1 MKKAISIIFG
11 AMLMLMLAACSETA
25 EPVEKEAEQGQG
37 TTAEK
42 KKADKEKESDLTLE
56 EVFKKTEEANKDLK
70 SFKSKMNMK
79 QTVDA
84 AGEKQEINSD
94 IDMEFVTEPMAL
106 HQKMTM
112 SIEGE
117 KQEIDAYLTKEGF
130 YMYEPNEKM
139 WIKLPEEFSG
149 QILQMSEGQT
159 NPSGQLDQ
167 LKEFVDEFDFKQD
180 DKNYILTLKASGEKF
195 DQFLKDSVKETM
207 PPEMQ
212 AEEMM
217 GDMKFNKVEYELL
230 IDKETFYLNALNMVT
245 DMDTEV
251 EGQKIN
257 MNMDMKSTYSGYNE
271 VKNIE
276 IPKEALEN
284 AQEINMDEMN
294 GE

>member
-1 MKKAISIIFG
+1 MKKTISIIFG
-11 AMLMLMLAACSETA
+11 AMLMLMLAACSQTA
-25 EPVEKEAEQGQG
+25 EPVEKDAESKQASG
-37 TTAEK
+37 EK
-42 KKADKEKESDLTLE
+42 KQASQAKESELTLE

-70 SFKSKMNMK
+70 SFESQIKMN
-79 QTVDA
+79 QIVDA

-94 IDMEFVTEPMAL
+94 IDMKFITEPMAL

-112 SIEGE
+112 SIAGE

-167 LKEFVDEFDFKQD
+167 LKEFVDEFEFKQD

-195 DQFLKDSVKETM
+195 DQFLKDNVKETL

-212 AEEMM
+212 AEDMM

-245 DMDTEV
+245 DTDTEI
-251 EGQKIN
+251 EGQK
-257 MNMDMKSTYSGYNE
+257 MNMQIDMQSTYSNYNKVE
-271 VKNIE
+271 KIE

-284 AQEINMDEMN
+284 AQEINLDEME
-294 GE
+294 GQQ

>member
-1 MKKAISIIFG
+1 MRKTISIIFG
-11 AMLMLMLAACSETA
+11 AMLMILLAACGQTA
-25 EPVEKEAEQGQG
+25 EPVKKDSEAKQGASEKD
-37 TTAEK
+37 
-42 KKADKEKESDLTLE
+42 KADKEKELTLE
-56 EVFKKTEEANKDLK
+56 EVFKKTEEANKDIK
-70 SFKSKMNMK
+70 SFKSKMSMN
-79 QTVDA
+79 QTVEI
-84 AGEKQEINSD
+84 AGEKQDINSD
-94 IDMEFVTEPMAL
+94 IDMEFVTEPMSL

-112 SIEGE
+112 NIGEE

-139 WIKLPEEFSG
+139 WIKLPEELSG
-149 QILQMSEGQT
+149 QILQMSEGQS
-159 NPSGQLDQ
+159 NPSGQLEQ

-195 DQFLKDSVKETM
+195 DKFLKDNVKETL

-212 AEEMM
+212 AEDMM
-217 GDMKFNKVEYELL
+217 GDMKFNKVEYELF

-251 EGQKIN
+251 EGQKMN
-257 MNMDMKSTYSGYNE
+257 MNLDMESTYSDYNE

-284 AQEINMDEMN
+284 AQELDMDQM
-294 GE
+294 GGQ

>member
-1 MKKAISIIFG
+1 MKKTISIILG
-11 AMLMLMLAACSETA
+11 AMLMLMLAACSQTA
-25 EPVEKEAEQGQG
+25 EPVEKDAESKQASG
-37 TTAEK
+37 EK
-42 KKADKEKESDLTLE
+42 KQASQAKESELTLE

-70 SFKSKMNMK
+70 SFESQIKMN
-79 QTVDA
+79 QIVDA

-94 IDMEFVTEPMAL
+94 IDMKFITEPMAL

-112 SIEGE
+112 SIAGE

-167 LKEFVDEFDFKQD
+167 LKEFVDEFEFKQD

-195 DQFLKDSVKETM
+195 DQFLKDNVKETL

-212 AEEMM
+212 AEDMM

-245 DMDTEV
+245 DTDTEI
-251 EGQKIN
+251 EGQK
-257 MNMDMKSTYSGYNE
+257 MNMQIDMQSTYSNYNKVE
-271 VKNIE
+271 KIE

-284 AQEINMDEMN
+284 AQEINLDEME
-294 GE
+294 GQQ